1 MKNLKIAAML
11 LTATVFSIHSYA
23 QTTPK
28 STIRVEKISPEIRK
42 VHFANAPI
50 NVIVPETVTDLNE
63 AIKNLSKDSTVKV
76 VVFVSDVKG
85 YFFNHF
91 DLTAMEGFAKQ
102 VTEEGKPGF
111 VDLLTNIM
119 NAPFITI
126 ANIKGRTQ
134 GGGDE
139 LTMAFDLRYASKE
152 LAIFEQPEIG
162 VGLFPGGG
170 GTNLLPKMIG
180 RDRALE
186 VFATGNDYDATI
198 AEKFGWV
205 TRTFPSAGLDAFVD
219 KLSNRLATFDKTA
232 LVTIKQQL
240 NLIAAPTE
248 AERLASYTEFLKSL
262 SWQGLQLRVPVFAA
276 MYQKI
281 GQEKLEQNMGYY
293 LGEGNKE
300 VHNKTKNNGIKTK
313 Q

>member
-1 MKNLKIAAML
+1 MKNLK
-11 LTATVFSIHSYA
+11 LTAILFIASVFSINSYA
-23 QTTPK
+23 QTKPK
-28 STIRVEKISPEIRK
+28 STISVEKVSPEIRK
-42 VHFANAPI
+42 IHFSNGPI
-50 NVIVPETVTDLNE
+50 NVIVPETITDLNE
-63 AIKNLSKDSTVKV
+63 AIKTLSKDSAVKV
-76 VVFVSDVKG
+76 VVVVSDVKG

-91 DLTAMEGFAKQ
+91 DLGQMANFAGQ
-102 VTEEGKPGF
+102 VTTDGKPGF

-152 LAIFEQPEIG
+152 LAVFEQPEVG

-186 VFATGNDYDATI
+186 VFASGNDYDATI

-205 TRTFPSAGLDAFVD
+205 TRTLPNAELDAFVN
-219 KLSNRLATFDKTA
+219 KLANRLATFDKTA

-240 NLIAAPTE
+240 NLVAAPTE

-262 SWQGLQLRVPVFAA
+262 SWPGLQVRVPVFGA
-276 MYQKI
+276 MYGEI
-281 GQEKLEQNMGYY
+281 GVEKLEQNMGFYV
-293 LGEGNKE
+293 GEGNKRIYE
-300 VHNKTKNNGIKTK
+300 SKKTQKK
-313 Q
+313 

>member
-1 MKNLKIAAML
+1 MLFIAF
-11 LTATVFSIHSYA
+11 VFSVTSYA
-23 QTTPK
+23 QTTSK
-28 STIRVEKISPEIRK
+28 STISVEKMSPEIRK
-42 VHFANAPI
+42 VKFANAPI
-50 NVIVPETVTDLNE
+50 NVIVPETLSSLNE
-63 AIKNLSKDSTVKV
+63 VIKELGKDSTVKV
-76 VVFVSDVKG
+76 VIFTSEVKG

-91 DLTAMEGFAKQ
+91 DLGQMANFAGQRTA
-102 VTEEGKPGF
+102 EGKPMF
-111 VDLLTNIM
+111 VDLLTSIT

-126 ANIKGRTQ
+126 ASIKGRTQ

-139 LTMAFDLRYASKE
+139 LTLAFDLRYASKE
-152 LAIFEQPEIG
+152 LAVFEQPEIG

-170 GTNLLPKMIG
+170 GTNLLPRLIG

-205 TRTFPSAGLDAFVD
+205 TRTLPNAELDAFVD
-219 KLSNRLATFDKTA
+219 KLANRLATFDKTA

-248 AERLASYTEFLKSL
+248 AERLSSYTEFLKSL
-262 SWQGLQLRVPVFAA
+262 SWPGLQVRVPVFGA

-281 GQEKLEQNMGYY
+281 GVEKLEQNMGFY

-300 VHNKTKNNGIKTK
+300 VHNKNKK
-313 Q
+313 